1 MCVGLC
7 VVFDLHRELSRLM
20 EVKIP
25 ANSSVCSDEIGKKDP
40 STLILPER
48 KRKSE
53 TMVSD
58 DGEQG
63 VGEFRGE
70 GMADIVRWCKEVR
83 VKENLW
89 ECLAV
94 TGVALSWVLGCRVVF

>member
-53 TMVSD
+53 IILTP
-58 DGEQG
+58 
-63 VGEFRGE
+63 E
-70 GMADIVRWCKEVR
+70 GR
-83 VKENLW
+83 
-89 ECLAV
+89 
-94 TGVALSWVLGCRVVF
+94 